1 MTALVIQNATLL
13 DGTGADPRRKASV
26 TVEDGR
32 ITRVGATSKSPPKS
46 DATVIDADGRFLLPG
61 LTDAHVHFAITEGG
75 GGMTRPVAAH
85 ALLIARYIE
94 ASLDQG
100 FTTVRDAGALD
111 PAWAGVVSR
120 GLLRGPRL
128 LPSGAFLSQTGGHGD
143 WRASYQD
150 EMPESVPGLFLAS
163 VLCDGPDAVRKAARE
178 QLRRG
183 ATQIKVMA
191 SGGAASPTDPIDAT
205 QFTVEELAAAV
216 EEAAVRDTYVLAHAY
231 HPKSIRNCIAAGVR
245 SIEHGNL
252 LDERTARAMAKAGT
266 YLVPTLVTYEVL
278 AERGLEMGLPR
289 TSHEKIKYVGASGE
303 ESVRIAMAAGVKIG
317 SGSDLLGPPMD
328 LKARELVLQA
338 RVQGAMGAIVSATRI
353 NAEIFG
359 MSDEHRHRREG
370 QARRPH
376 PRRRR
381 PARGHQR
388 PHRGRERPPRHA
400 RGPRRQRPRRPQL
413 ADYEIGGHPGGRSFG
428 SAATSRRIR
437 SASTLSTSPSQS
449 TSPLHRRS
457 PRTAG

>member
-1 MTALVIQNATLL
+1 MTATIIQNATLI
-13 DGTGADPRRKASV
+13 DGTGRPPRRKTSV
-26 TVEDGR
+26 TIEDGR
-32 ITRVGATSKSPPKS
+32 ITRVGPTARTKTVP
-46 DATVIDADGRFLLPG
+46 DAKVIDADERFLLPG

-75 GGMTRPVAAH
+75 GNMTRPLAAH

-94 ASLDQG
+94 SSLDQG

-111 PAWAGVVSR
+111 PAWAGVVER

-143 WRASYQD
+143 WRAAYQD
-150 EMPESVPGLFLAS
+150 DMPASVPGIFLAS
-163 VLCDGPDAVRKAARE
+163 VLCDGPDAVRRAARD

-191 SGGAASPTDPIDAT
+191 SGGAASPTDPIDAA
-205 QFTVEELAAAV
+205 QFTVEELTAAV
-216 EEAAVRDTYVLAHAY
+216 EEASVRDTYVLAHAY

-252 LDERTARAMAKAGT
+252 LDERTARAMARAGT
-266 YLVPTLVTYEVL
+266 FLVPTLVTYEVL
-278 AERGLEMGLPR
+278 AERGLEMGLPKV
-289 TSHEKIKYVGASGE
+289 SHEKIKYVGASGE

-338 RVQGAMGAIVSATRI
+338 RVQGAMGAIESATRI

-359 MSDEHRHRREG
+359 MADKIG
-370 QARRPH
+370 TVQK
-376 PRRRR
+376 
-381 PARGHQR
+381 GK
-388 PHRGRERPPRHA
+388 
-400 RGPRRQRPRRPQL
+400 L
-413 ADYEIGGHPGGRSFG
+413 ADLILVDGDPLADISVLTEAENIRLVMQEGRVVKD
-428 SAATSRRIR
+428 
-437 SASTLSTSPSQS
+437 LDE
-449 TSPLHRRS
+449 LH
-457 PRTAG
+457 